1 MPTARAMARCCA
13 PAAIFRPPDATTPP
27 VLITAYDG
35 DPLQAHIDRL
45 GDMPAGWDAQR
56 VPTPQAHQDASLA
69 FLKEHV
75 AHSLHADLAEDTDE
89 GWLTLDSGLIHWR
102 GTVGGDLLL
111 HAPAAEAGDA
121 PEGCVVIDAP
131 GHGLSD
137 DFDDIGA
144 AIEQAAEMLGA
155 DSIGT
160 PASPAGDPALL
171 YPDLTPD
178 RYGLHLLRAW
188 SAARAEAI
196 FAPWYAADADHAIP
210 VDAAAL
216 APAAIARRARAR
228 LRAGDAAARYHA
240 YLEGLKADDRYC
252 QGNAAARPSRGR
264 VGRHLHLLQRG

>member
-1 MPTARAMARCCA
+1 
-13 PAAIFRPPDATTPP
+13 
-27 VLITAYDG
+27 
-35 DPLQAHIDRL
+35 
-45 GDMPAGWDAQR
+45 MPAGWEAQR

-69 FLKEHV
+69 FLREH
-75 AHSLHADLAEDTDE
+75 AGDAPCPDLAEDSDE
-89 GWLTLDSGLIHWR
+89 GWLAVDGGLIHWR
-102 GTVGGDLLL
+102 GTIGGDLLL

-121 PEGCVVIDAP
+121 PEGCIVIDVP

-137 DFDDIGA
+137 PIPREGERLPQKERQADGDPRLRGGSDAIGA

-160 PASPAGDPALL
+160 PAPPPGDPALL

-178 RYGLHLLRAW
+178 RFGAHLLRAW

-228 LRAGDAAARYHA
+228 LRAGDAAASYHA
-240 YLEGLKADDRYC
+240 YLEG
-252 QGNAAARPSRGR
+252 QNS
-264 VGRHLHLLQRG
+264 